1 MQTQLKVPF
10 NTVRNR
16 AENIRTT
23 MIELAPG
30 WLAPGFVTPEEL
42 GGVIEDLDAHRG
54 TLSRAN
60 TVLGHRSGVWR
71 VAMEEWHAVS
81 VLVTAIGRVSFKG
94 SPHAHLWQRLRATG
108 QGREC
113 ILQEGRAIEY
123 AWESSDPAWWPK
135 PGVTLTSYRALR
147 AAAEEA
153 AEEFAKAQNAASV
166 ARSLWHEKV
175 NALHELCVNWYAVAR
190 ATFPEDTTEGQLV
203 RQVTVGS
210 RRRRTPV
217 EQRTSA
223 EAAAA

>member
-1 MQTQLKVPF
+1 
-10 NTVRNR
+10 
-16 AENIRTT
+16 
-23 MIELAPG
+23 MIE
-30 WLAPGFVTPEEL
+30 
-42 GGVIEDLDAHRG
+42 GVDAHRR

-60 TVLGHRSGVWR
+60 TVLGITNKVWQE
-71 VAMEEWHAVS
+71 AMERWHAVS

-123 AWESSDPAWWPK
+123 AWESSDPTWWPK
-135 PGVTLTSYRALR
+135 SGVTLASYQALR

-153 AEEFAKAQNAASV
+153 AEEFAMAQNAASV
-166 ARSLWHEKV
+166 TRGLWHEKV

-190 ATFPEDTTEGQLV
+190 ATFPENTTEGQFV
-203 RQVTVGS
+203 RQVGLGL

-217 EQRTSA
+217 GQPTPVD
-223 EAAAA
+223 AAAA